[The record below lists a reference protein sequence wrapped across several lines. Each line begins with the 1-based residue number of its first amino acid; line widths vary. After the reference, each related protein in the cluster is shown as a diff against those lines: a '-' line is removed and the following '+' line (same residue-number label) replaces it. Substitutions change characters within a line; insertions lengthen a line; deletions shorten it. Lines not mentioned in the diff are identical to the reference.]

1 VFCARRLARARVR
14 RRRRRSALHGA
25 LLETDPET
33 GLATA
38 KTKPGAR
45 ADRPVIAMARFLG
58 AAIAAGEHIRIS
70 PAGRPTPR
78 GISASLRPRRGVRVE
93 CLSGLDKSLS
103 QRCEKGGTT
112 VQLPWYLA
120 ALGAAVAWGI
130 HYPLV
135 GFALKRVSLVFVLVL
150 TALPI
155 VLLAPFFY
163 RRLGADLAAL
173 AAMSAAERWTV
184 LALAATSLAGAVFLF
199 LSIAAKNATLAA
211 LLEITYPV
219 FVALFAWLL
228 FREVHW
234 NASVL
239 AGSVLVFTGVAVIIW
254 HNP

>member
-1 VFCARRLARARVR
+1 
-14 RRRRRSALHGA
+14 
-25 LLETDPET
+25 
-33 GLATA
+33 
-38 KTKPGAR
+38 
-45 ADRPVIAMARFLG
+45 
-58 AAIAAGEHIRIS
+58 
-70 PAGRPTPR
+70 
-78 GISASLRPRRGVRVE
+78 
-93 CLSGLDKSLS
+93 
-103 QRCEKGGTT
+103 

-239 AGSVLVFTGVAVIIW
+239 AGAVLVFTGVAVIIW

>member
-1 VFCARRLARARVR
+1 
-14 RRRRRSALHGA
+14 
-25 LLETDPET
+25 
-33 GLATA
+33 
-38 KTKPGAR
+38 
-45 ADRPVIAMARFLG
+45 
-58 AAIAAGEHIRIS
+58 
-70 PAGRPTPR
+70 
-78 GISASLRPRRGVRVE
+78 
-93 CLSGLDKSLS
+93 
-103 QRCEKGGTT
+103 

-130 HYPLV
+130 HYP
-135 GFALKRVSLVFVLVL
+135 L

-239 AGSVLVFTGVAVIIW
+239 AGAVLVFTGVAVIIW

>member
-1 VFCARRLARARVR
+1 
-14 RRRRRSALHGA
+14 
-25 LLETDPET
+25 
-33 GLATA
+33 
-38 KTKPGAR
+38 
-45 ADRPVIAMARFLG
+45 M
-58 AAIAAGEHIRIS
+58 
-70 PAGRPTPR
+70 
-78 GISASLRPRRGVRVE
+78 
-93 CLSGLDKSLS
+93 
-103 QRCEKGGTT
+103 
-112 VQLPWYLA
+112 QLPWYVA
-120 ALGAAVAWGI
+120 ALGAAIVWGI

-155 VLLAPFFY
+155 LLLAPFFH

-173 AAMSAAERWTV
+173 ASMGAAERGTI
-184 LALAATSLAGAVFLF
+184 LALAVTSLAGAVLLF

-219 FVALFAWLL
+219 FVALFAWVL

-239 AGSVLVFTGVAVIIW
+239 FGAALVFAGVAIIIW

>member
-1 VFCARRLARARVR
+1 
-14 RRRRRSALHGA
+14 
-25 LLETDPET
+25 
-33 GLATA
+33 
-38 KTKPGAR
+38 
-45 ADRPVIAMARFLG
+45 M
-58 AAIAAGEHIRIS
+58 
-70 PAGRPTPR
+70 
-78 GISASLRPRRGVRVE
+78 
-93 CLSGLDKSLS
+93 
-103 QRCEKGGTT
+103 
-112 VQLPWYLA
+112 QLPWYLA

-239 AGSVLVFTGVAVIIW
+239 AGAVLVFTGVAVIIW